1 MCELSGECEPIPT
14 SEHISVD
21 VSEYECMYVSITMI
35 VMYVFFSVSESDY
48 VCVSLNVCSLC
59 RNDNVRV
66 SMCIC

>member
-1 MCELSGECEPIPT
+1 MCELFGECEPIPT
-14 SEHISVD
+14 SEHINVD